1 MEEMAQIRWR
11 KDFPWMEPK
20 FLKNRQVQRNPGK
33 QSAKIPLRSW
43 VRLNIASNGEELA
56 SRELRES
63 TVGQLSQRVK
73 GVLNDKSAAIEDSPL
88 IKHFSSKRNSKGTQI
103 GALFRLTS

>member
-1 MEEMAQIRWR
+1 MREMAKIRWR
-11 KDFPWMEPK
+11 KDLPLMEPK

-43 VRLNIASNGEELA
+43 VRLNTASNGGELA

-63 TVGQLSQRVK
+63 TVGQLSKRVN
-73 GVLNDKSAAIEDSPL
+73 GDLNDKSAAIEDSPL
-88 IKHFSSKRNSKGTQI
+88 IKHFSLKKNSKGTQI